1 MIKFENIS
9 QQDPYIRFVEIYK
22 KALLAKQNNIE
33 AVCISSF
40 SKINSEVDARF
51 VNIKMLLNDSFIF
64 FSNYN
69 SPKSDQFSSHD
80 QVSLTFYWSSINF
93 QIRMKGNIK
102 KTSRKISQEH
112 FKNRDSKKN
121 ALAISSCQSQPISS
135 FDEVIK
141 EYNRIKGVN
150 DLKICPEYWGG
161 FMFKPYYFEFW
172 HGSDSRINKR
182 EVYEFKNNLWN
193 SYYIQ
198 P

>member
-9 QQDPYIRFVEIYK
+9 QQDPYIRFVEVYK
-22 KALLAKQNNIE
+22 KALHAKQNNIE

-51 VNIKMLLNDSFIF
+51 VNIKKVVDDNFIF

-69 SPKSDQFSSHD
+69 SPKSDQFLSHD
-80 QVSLTFYWSSINF
+80 QVSLTFYWSSINV

-102 KTSRKISQEH
+102 KTSKKISQEH

-121 ALAISSCQSQPISS
+121 ALAISSNQSQKMIS
-135 FDEVIK
+135 
-141 EYNRIKGVN
+141 YNFILHKFSETLEN
-150 DLKICPEYWGG
+150 SNLHDCPDYWGG
-161 FMFKPYYFEFW
+161 FVVKPYYFEFW
-172 HGSDSRINKR
+172 EGEDSRINRR
-182 EVYEFKNNLWN
+182 ESFSFDGNDWKNFYLE
-193 SYYIQ
+193 